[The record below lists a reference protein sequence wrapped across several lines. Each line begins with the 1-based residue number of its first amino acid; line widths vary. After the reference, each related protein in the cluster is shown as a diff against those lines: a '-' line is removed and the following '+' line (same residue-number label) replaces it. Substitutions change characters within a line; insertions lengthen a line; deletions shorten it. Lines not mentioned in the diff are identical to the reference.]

1 MQSSTPVEIAD
12 RMSRR
17 RAVGVA
23 VAAVVF
29 LGIQFVTRPFFVSGP
44 NSAPTAKI
52 DMWAVNAIV
61 LLVLLATG
69 GGLLNRRRIQ
79 ALINDEVSRANYRT
93 SVIAGFWVA
102 MIGAMGLYV
111 VPRFASFTGRE
122 VIYLIVTITL
132 GVALLTFSW
141 LEHRAHRDE

>member
-1 MQSSTPVEIAD
+1 MQSSTPVDIAD

-23 VAAVVF
+23 IAAVIF
-29 LGIQFVTRPFFVSGP
+29 LGIQFITRPFFVSGP
-44 NSAPTAKI
+44 NSPPTAKI
-52 DMWAVNAIV
+52 DMWAINAIV
-61 LLVLLATG
+61 LLLLLATG
-69 GGLLNRRRIQ
+69 GGLLNSRKIQ

-102 MIGAMGLYV
+102 MTAAMSLYV
-111 VPRFASFTGRE
+111 VPMFAAFSGRE
-122 VIYLIVTITL
+122 AIYLIVTATL

>member
-1 MQSSTPVEIAD
+1 MESRTPVDIAD

-17 RAVGVA
+17 RAIGVA
-23 VAAVVF
+23 IAAIVF
-29 LGIQFVTRPFFVSGP
+29 LLIQFVTRPVFISGP
-44 NSAPTAKI
+44 HSAPSAKI

-61 LLVLLATG
+61 LLLLLATG
-69 GGLLNRRRIQ
+69 GGLLNRRKIQ

-102 MIGAMGLYV
+102 MAGAMALYV
-111 VPRFASFTGRE
+111 VPRFATFSGRE
-122 VIYLIVTITL
+122 VIYLIVTATL

-141 LEHRAHRDE
+141 LEHRAHGDE